1 LRLGTLAFLFAPL
14 SVALAIGQPASIV
27 PETIERSEQYRVDAI
42 AVLTELENEPG
53 IRIPC

>member
-14 SVALAIGQPASIV
+14 SVVLAIGQPASIV
-27 PETIERSEQYRVDAI
+27 PETVERSEQYRVDAI
-42 AVLTELENEPG
+42 AVLTEFENEPG